1 MTLRTRVTPRRARV
15 AGSAASRA
23 LPRYR
28 KGRIC
33 VAGYEWTSSAP
44 LGGVVVV
51 ATAAAAGWWWVVGVV
66 GVVVGAAGEG
76 HGVVSQRCG

>member
-44 LGGVVVV
+44 LGGVVV
-51 ATAAAAGWWWVVGVV
+51 AAAAAGWWWVVGVV

>member
-1 MTLRTRVTPRRARV
+1 MRTRVTPRRARV

-28 KGRIC
+28 KGKIC

-51 ATAAAAGWWWVVGVV
+51 AAAAGWWWVVGVV

-76 HGVVSQRCG
+76 HGVVSQRCGLGG

>member
-28 KGRIC
+28 KGKIC

-51 ATAAAAGWWWVVGVV
+51 AAAAGWWWVVGVV